1 MYKIN
6 QKQKQKQEQ
15 DPSCKISYNQIV
27 NSQQNSLEN
36 DINKMHILPPHCP
49 MTPHSYSDFF
59 NDKLKLHKVEP
70 YKIKFVNHPKDGK
83 QITTIEYNNFYR
95 DFKKDALNYNTPE
108 MEEYNPNNHNNHNNP
123 NNSNSNNSNITQNTI
138 LKNTLGSE
146 NIQIY
151 KDTKNK
157 TNFAVPMKSNGSNK
171 LEHIYNDCLNK
182 STFEYKRFGYD
193 NTLKHNS
200 NADNWVDNP
209 IYNIDISEDTDILYN
224 DYMNNIENNAS
235 NIYNSVFED
244 MYILGYN
251 PSNST

>member
-6 QKQKQKQEQ
+6 QKQKQKQ
-15 DPSCKISYNQIV
+15 DPSCKISYNEIV

-59 NDKLKLHKVEP
+59 NDKLKLHKVAP
-70 YKIKFVNHPKDGK
+70 YNIKLVNHPKDGK
-83 QITTIEYNNFYR
+83 QKKIIEYNNFYR
-95 DFKKDALNYNTPE
+95 DFKKDALNYNAPE
-108 MEEYNPNNHNNHNNP
+108 MEEYNP
-123 NNSNSNNSNITQNTI
+123 NNSNITQNTI
-138 LKNTLGSE
+138 LQNTLGSE

-157 TNFAVPMKSNGSNK
+157 TNFAIPMKSNGSNN

-193 NTLKHNS
+193 NTLKHRS
-200 NADNWVDNP
+200 TADNWVDNP
-209 IYNIDISEDTDILYN
+209 IFNIDISEDTDILYN
-224 DYMNNIENNAS
+224 DYMNNIESNAS

-251 PSNST
+251 PSDST